1 MTIVTVDQFSKYLG
15 TVQRRGWYPVGSN
28 PTIEAANSR
37 TKVTVLGAVTENG
50 DSFYCWTE
58 EYLTA
63 EHGIRFLD
71 ALTDEFGEELVVMLD
86 RGSYFYAKDLWEF
99 VSDERST
106 ECVEDT
112 SVERVCGS
120 PLQVWYLPPRLP
132 ELNPV
137 EACWNQLNEWF
148 KLRLITD
155 LDELK
160 ESLLIGFEEITEP
173 DIYQYLCP

>member
-1 MTIVTVDQFSKYLG
+1 MESCQVEIVTVDQFSKYLG
-15 TVQRRGWYPVGSN
+15 TVQRRGWYPIGSN
-28 PTIEAANSR
+28 PTIEVGNSR

-71 ALTDEFGEELVVMLD
+71 ALTDEFGEELVVILD
-86 RGSYFYAKDLWEF
+86 RGSYFYARDLWEF

-120 PLQVWYLPPRLP
+120 PLQVCLLPTSPTAAVDEQRP
-132 ELNPV
+132 GDGKRFMEL
-137 EACWNQLNEWF
+137 A
-148 KLRLITD
+148 
-155 LDELK
+155 
-160 ESLLIGFEEITEP
+160 TEVG
-173 DIYQYLCP
+173 

>member
-1 MTIVTVDQFSKYLG
+1 
-15 TVQRRGWYPVGSN
+15 
-28 PTIEAANSR
+28 
-37 TKVTVLGAVTENG
+37 
-50 DSFYCWTE
+50 
-58 EYLTA
+58 
-63 EHGIRFLD
+63 
-71 ALTDEFGEELVVMLD
+71 MLD

-132 ELNPV
+132 ELNPL
-137 EACWNQLNEWF
+137 EGCWNQLKEWF
-148 KLRLITD
+148 KYRLITG

-160 ESLLIGFEEITEP
+160 ESLLIGFEKITEP